1 MTRTLFSAALPHSG
15 LSVTAIASPS
25 DDQGAV
31 LCIGRIDTPLG
42 PVIAIG
48 AEGVLWA
55 LGFAT
60 EFPEDEVRR
69 DLQSRWPRARY
80 VEAPEALAPAIT
92 ALIEDRGD
100 IRVRLVGT
108 PFQMKV
114 WHALLEI
121 SFGAVA
127 SYGDLAATIGQAGAV
142 RAVGT
147 AVGQNPV
154 SWAVP
159 CHRVTRTGGAIG
171 GYHWGD
177 AAKRML
183 LTREG
188 AVLAPRGIA
197 KT

>member
-15 LSVTAIASPS
+15 LSVTAIASPW

-31 LCIGRIDTPLG
+31 LCIGRIETPLG

-100 IRVRLVGT
+100 IRVRLVVT

-114 WHALLEI
+114 WHALLDI
-121 SFGAVA
+121 PFGAVA

>member
-1 MTRTLFSAALPHSG
+1 MTRTLFSRSLPHSG
-15 LSVTAIASPS
+15 LSVSAVASPLMIAERFYAS
-25 DDQGAV
+25 G
-31 LCIGRIDTPLG
+31 GSTP
-42 PVIAIG
+42 PRPRDRHRCRRR
-48 AEGVLWA
+48 A
-55 LGFAT
+55 LGAGIRGRD
-60 EFPEDEVRR
+60 PEDDVRR

-92 ALIEDRGD
+92 ALSNDEGD

-114 WHALLEI
+114 WHALLDI
-121 SFGAVA
+121 PFGEVA
-127 SYGDLAATIGQAGAV
+127 SYAELAARVGQAGAV

-171 GYHWGD
+171 GYHWGE
-177 AAKRML
+177 AAKRIL

-188 AVLAPRGIA
+188 AVLAPRAIA
-197 KT
+197 KS

>member
-1 MTRTLFSAALPHSG
+1 MTRTLFSRSLPHSG
-15 LSVTAIASPS
+15 LSVSAVASPS
-25 DDQGAV
+25 DDRGAV
-31 LCIGRIDTPLG
+31 LCIGRFDTPLG
-42 PVIAIG
+42 LVIAIG

-55 LGFAT
+55 LGFAGET
-60 EFPEDEVRR
+60 PEDDVRR

-92 ALIEDRGD
+92 ALSNDEGD

-114 WHALLEI
+114 WHALLDI
-121 SFGAVA
+121 PFGEVA
-127 SYGDLAATIGQAGAV
+127 SYAELAARVGQAGAV

-171 GYHWGD
+171 GYHWGE
-177 AAKRML
+177 AAKRIL

-188 AVLAPRGIA
+188 AVLVPRAIA
-197 KT
+197 KS

>member
-1 MTRTLFSAALPHSG
+1 MTRTLFSRSLPHSG
-15 LSVTAIASPS
+15 LSVTAVASPS
-25 DDQGAV
+25 DDLGAV
-31 LCIGRIDTPLG
+31 LCVGRFETPLG
-42 PVIAIG
+42 VVIAIG
-48 AEGVLWA
+48 AEGLLWA
-55 LGFAT
+55 LGFAG
-60 EFPEDEVRR
+60 EIPEDEVRR

-80 VEAPEALAPAIT
+80 VEAPEALAGAIT
-92 ALIEDRGD
+92 ALVNDEGD

-108 PFQMKV
+108 PFQMLV
-114 WHALLEI
+114 WRALLEI
-121 SFGAVA
+121 PFGEVA
-127 SYGDLAATIGQAGAV
+127 SYGDLADSIGRPGAV

-159 CHRVTRTGGAIG
+159 CHRVTRKGGAIG

-177 AAKRML
+177 AAKRIL

-188 AVLAPRGIA
+188 AVLAPLAIA